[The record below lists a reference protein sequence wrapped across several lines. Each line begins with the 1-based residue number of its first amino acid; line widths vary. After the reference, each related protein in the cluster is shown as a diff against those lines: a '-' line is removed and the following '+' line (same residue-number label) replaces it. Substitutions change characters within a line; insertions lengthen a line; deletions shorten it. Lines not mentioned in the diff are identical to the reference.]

1 MKLLFPTVNMG
12 MYDDL
17 TVKITL
23 LNVVF
28 STMERLNETVNSNGK
43 HGVCTT
49 ITSEIRYILY

>member
-28 STMERLNETVNSNGK
+28 STMERLNETVISNGK

-49 ITSEIRYILY
+49 ITSEIQYILY